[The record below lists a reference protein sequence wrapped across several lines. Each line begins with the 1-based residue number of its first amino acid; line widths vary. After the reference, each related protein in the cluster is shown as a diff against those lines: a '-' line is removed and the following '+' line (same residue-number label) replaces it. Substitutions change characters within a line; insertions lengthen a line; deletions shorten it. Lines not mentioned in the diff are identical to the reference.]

1 MCDCRAIFFKVTPN
15 MVTPQDFR
23 QPGDTTLLRLQRFLD
38 AIGNGVNG
46 ELDADYIIPSQLV
59 LGWKSNFVLHGNGH
73 RIQLADGAP
82 TGWGGSALYIVQCN
96 DFQVID
102 LVCDGNRQ
110 KRAVTENFAHVI
122 VVDKCHRW
130 TFRDVRAING
140 TCDGFLIYAGSDGNG
155 TGPKG
160 AVTLADCPSG
170 WILENCTAL
179 NNFRQGLS
187 IIEGLDGLID
197 GGRFGLTNGLWDVGQ
212 GPCAGIDLEPDD
224 LPGRPQDRIRNIR
237 LRNILFDGNQGPGLL
252 ITRINGVRD
261 IEVTDCIF
269 DGNKK
274 AAIESFGDDVCIV
287 RPKVRRWAHEA
298 YTSRASAPPK
308 RGAID
313 IGYLA
318 GPTKILDPEFTSTS
332 NGGSDLHPC
341 IYVHGAAAA
350 GIVISGITT
359 DGSASFICGA
369 HAPKIQV
376 SHSVVDLSFSTRAN
390 AFVFLGDYAIFEDMM
405 LLGIYGRA
413 AYFSGKSPRIRN
425 NRIYV
430 RVAGSVTPVISTW
443 DSVAPELRGNLV
455 EFDQPM
461 SAKAFSIGKDA
472 TAIDNKVINS
482 LSDQVFEFANSP
494 RVSSG
499 NTRTVRPGK
508 HSWK

>member
-1 MCDCRAIFFKVTPN
+1 
-15 MVTPQDFR
+15 MVAPEDFR
-23 QPGDTTLLRLQRFLD
+23 QPGDTILIRLQRFLD

-59 LGWKSNFVLHGNGH
+59 LGSKSNFILRGNGH

-102 LVCDGNRQ
+102 LVCDGNRE
-110 KRAVTENFAHVI
+110 KRVAAENPAHVI

-130 TFRDVRAING
+130 KFREVRAVNG

-155 TGPKG
+155 TGAKG

-170 WILENCTAL
+170 WVLENCIAL

-187 IIEGLDGLID
+187 LVEGIDGLID
-197 GGRFGLTNGLWDVGQ
+197 GGRYGLTNGLWDVGN

-224 LPGRPQDRIRNIR
+224 QPARPPDRIRNIR
-237 LRNILFDGNQGPGLL
+237 MRNILFDGNQGPGLL

-274 AAIESFGDDVCIV
+274 AAIESFADNVSII
-287 RPKVRRWAHEA
+287 RPKIRKWTHEA
-298 YTSRASAPPK
+298 YTRRANAPPK
-308 RGAID
+308 RAAID

-318 GPTKILDPEFTSTS
+318 GSTKILDPEFTSTS
-332 NGGSDLHPC
+332 NGASDINPC
-341 IYVHGAAAA
+341 IYVHGGAAP
-350 GIVISGITT
+350 GIVISGIKT

-376 SHSVVDLSFSTRAN
+376 SHSVVDLRSSTRSN
-390 AFVFLGDYAIFEDMM
+390 AFVFLGDHAVFEDMM
-405 LLGIYGRA
+405 LLGIFERA
-413 AYFSGKSPRIRN
+413 AYFGGKSPRILN
-425 NRIYV
+425 NRLYV
-430 RVAGSVTPVISTW
+430 RVARSTTPVISAW
-443 DSVAPELRGNLV
+443 DSAAPELRGNLV
-455 EFDQPM
+455 EFDRPV
-461 SAKAFSIGKDA
+461 SSKAFSIGQDA

-494 RVSSG
+494 RRSSG
-499 NTRTVRPGK
+499 NTRLSRADKP
-508 HSWK
+508 SRR